1 MQSLDLDVLHHLR
14 DWLKAGHSVA
24 LVTVAQTFG
33 ASPRPPGS
41 MLVIRGDGA
50 MIGSVSGGC
59 IEDDLL
65 ARRAEFFAAGAA
77 PIRQRYGVTSDDA
90 RRYGLPCGGELEVLI
105 EAMPRQQD
113 VEELLARISAGR
125 VFYREVD
132 LANGVW
138 SYRDAEPNDKTGISE
153 TRFMCLHGPRWRM
166 LIIGASEISVYLAEI
181 AKTLDFRVS
190 VCDPRDEYR
199 STWRVDGTTII
210 DAMPDDAVIAFKPD
224 ARSVIVAV
232 SHDPK
237 LDDMALMEALKTS
250 AFYVGAVG
258 SKATSEERR
267 RRLQTLDVSVAEA
280 AKLHGPVGLA
290 IGSRTPP
297 EIAVAIAAELV
308 AARNQIILAATAAAG
323 RAKEHRVA

>member
-1 MQSLDLDVLHHLR
+1 
-14 DWLKAGHSVA
+14 
-24 LVTVAQTFG
+24 
-33 ASPRPPGS
+33 
-41 MLVIRGDGA
+41 
-50 MIGSVSGGC
+50 
-59 IEDDLL
+59 
-65 ARRAEFFAAGAA
+65 
-77 PIRQRYGVTSDDA
+77 
-90 RRYGLPCGGELEVLI
+90 
-105 EAMPRQQD
+105 
-113 VEELLARISAGR
+113 
-125 VFYREVD
+125 
-132 LANGVW
+132 
-138 SYRDAEPNDKTGISE
+138 
-153 TRFMCLHGPRWRM
+153 
-166 LIIGASEISVYLAEI
+166 
-181 AKTLDFRVS
+181 
-190 VCDPRDEYR
+190 
-199 STWRVDGTTII
+199 VDGTTII

-267 RRLQTLDVSVAEA
+267 RRLQTLDVSAAEA